1 MARKAPLRRKKD
13 EFMKYA
19 RGFLRWEGILVVLLI
34 IEFILFGLFNSDF
47 FHISNLLFS
56 MNDFVFITIAAI
68 PMTFVIVT
76 GGIDVSVGSIMGLS
90 SILIGVL
97 WMNGIPVMLAVIIAL
112 FISCLA
118 CCINGLIIKTTD
130 VEPLVVTL
138 GTMFLYAGIALVIS
152 GGSNASGYEGISGL
166 PDSYVQLANGSFI
179 GIPNLL
185 WLLLFLTVLFT
196 ILLHRTKYGR
206 YVMLTGMNEKAAK
219 YSGIRTKKVV
229 ILAYILSGL
238 GGGLGGAFLTAYF
251 GSARAD
257 IGSET
262 ILPVITAVVL
272 GGTLITGGK
281 GSILGT
287 VLASIFI
294 GMMQYGLQ
302 MTGLTNEQSNV
313 VIGII
318 LILSVIIRHFKLQ
331 QLTMW
336 KRRKLHK
343 EEMS

>member
-1 MARKAPLRRKKD
+1 MEETPAIRRK
-13 EFMKYA
+13 EGESMKGIRSLY
-19 RGFLRWEGILVVLLI
+19 RWEGVLLI
-34 IEFILFGLFNSDF
+34 LLLVEFILFSFINSDF
-47 FHISNLLFS
+47 LNISNLLFS
-56 MNDFVFITIAAI
+56 MNDFLIISIAAI

-76 GGIDVSVGSIMGLS
+76 GGIDVSVGSIMGLT
-90 SILIGVL
+90 SILIGVF
-97 WMNGIPVMLAVIIAL
+97 WMNGMPILLAVIIAL
-112 FISCLA
+112 VVSCIAGGL
-118 CCINGLIIKTTD
+118 NGLIIKMTD

-152 GGSNASGYEGISGL
+152 GGSGAAGYEGISGL

-185 WLLLFLTVLFT
+185 WLLVILTIVFT
-196 ILLHRTKYGR
+196 ILFHRTTYGR
-206 YVMLTGMNEKAAK
+206 YAKLTGVNESTAK

-229 ILAYILSGL
+229 IIAYVLSGL

-281 GSILGT
+281 GSIIGT

-294 GMMQYGLQ
+294 GLMQYGLQ

-318 LILSVIIRHFKLQ
+318 LIISVIMRHFKLQ
-331 QLTMW
+331 RFTTG
-336 KRRKLHK
+336 KRRNLHK
-343 EEMS
+343 GEMS

>member
-1 MARKAPLRRKKD
+1 
-13 EFMKYA
+13 MKYV
-19 RGFLRWEGILVVLLI
+19 RGFLRWEGVLIVLLI
-34 IEFILFGLFNSDF
+34 IEFILFGLLNNDF
-47 FHISNLLFS
+47 FNISNLLFS

-76 GGIDVSVGSIMGLS
+76 GGIDVSVGSIMGLT

-97 WMNGIPVMLAVIIAL
+97 WINGIPVILAVIIAL
-112 FISCLA
+112 VISCLA
-118 CCINGLIIKTTD
+118 GCINGLIIKMTD

-138 GTMFLYAGIALVIS
+138 GTMFLYSGIALVIS

-179 GIPNLL
+179 GIPNLV
-185 WLLLFLTVLFT
+185 WLLLFLTALFT

-206 YVMLTGMNEKAAK
+206 CVMLTGTNEKAAK

-229 ILAYILSGL
+229 IIAYILSGL

-336 KRRKLHK
+336 RRRKLHK
-343 EEMS
+343 GEMS

>member
-1 MARKAPLRRKKD
+1 MEGNAPFTRERD
-13 EFMKYA
+13 ESMKYV
-19 RGFLRWEGILVVLLI
+19 RGVLRWEGVLILLLI
-34 IEFILFGLFNSDF
+34 IEFILFSLLNSDF
-47 FHISNLLFS
+47 LNISNLLFS
-56 MNDFVFITIAAI
+56 MNDFIFITIAAI

-76 GGIDVSVGSIMGLS
+76 GGIDVSVGSIMGLT

-97 WMNGIPVMLAVIIAL
+97 WMNGISIVLAVIIAIL
-112 FISCLA
+112 ISCLA
-118 CCINGLIIKTTD
+118 GGINGIIIKMTD

-138 GTMFLYAGIALVIS
+138 GTMFLYSGIALVIS
-152 GGSNASGYEGISGL
+152 GGSNAAGYEGISGL
-166 PDSYVQLANGSFI
+166 PDSYVQLANGSFL
-179 GIPNLL
+179 GLPNLL
-185 WLLLFLTVLFT
+185 WLLFLLTALFT

-206 YVMLTGMNEKAAK
+206 YVILTGANEKAAK

-229 ILAYILSGL
+229 IIAYILSGL

-287 VLASIFI
+287 VLASICI

-313 VIGII
+313 VVGII
-318 LILSVIIRHFKLQ
+318 LILSVMIRHFKLQ
-331 QLTMW
+331 QITMW

-343 EEMS
+343 GEMS

>member
-1 MARKAPLRRKKD
+1 MEGNKTAGRKKD
-13 EFMKYA
+13 ESMKYA
-19 RGFLRWEGILVVLLI
+19 RGFFRWEGVLIVLLI
-34 IEFILFGLFNSDF
+34 IEFILFGLFNNDF
-47 FHISNLLFS
+47 FNISNLLFS

-76 GGIDVSVGSIMGLS
+76 GGIDVSVGSIMGLT

-97 WMNGIPVMLAVIIAL
+97 WMNGLPVIVATIIAL

-118 CCINGLIIKTTD
+118 GCINGLIIKMTG

-185 WLLLFLTVLFT
+185 WLLFVLTVLFAL
-196 ILLHRTKYGR
+196 LLHRTRYGR
-206 YVMLTGMNEKAAK
+206 YVTLTGTNEKAAE
-219 YSGIRTKKVV
+219 YSGICTKKVV
-229 ILAYILSGL
+229 IIAYILSGL
-238 GGGLGGAFLTAYF
+238 GGGLGGTFLTAYF

-331 QLTMW
+331 QLTMR
-336 KRRKLHK
+336 KRRNLHK
-343 EEMS
+343 GEMS

>member
-1 MARKAPLRRKKD
+1 
-13 EFMKYA
+13 MKYA
-19 RGFLRWEGILVVLLI
+19 RGFLRWEGVLIVLLI
-34 IEFILFGLFNSDF
+34 IEFILFGLLNSDF
-47 FHISNLLFS
+47 LNISNLLFS

-68 PMTFVIVT
+68 PMTFVIIT
-76 GGIDVSVGSIMGLS
+76 GGIDVSVGSIMGLT

-97 WMNGIPVMLAVIIAL
+97 WMNGIPVILAVIIAL
-112 FISCLA
+112 LISCLA
-118 CCINGLIIKTTD
+118 GCINGVIIKTTE

-138 GTMFLYAGIALVIS
+138 GTMFLYSGIALVIS

-166 PDSYVQLANGSFI
+166 SDSYVQLANGSFI
-179 GIPNLL
+179 GIPNLV
-185 WLLLFLTVLFT
+185 WLLFVLTVLFT
-196 ILLHRTKYGR
+196 LLLHRTRYGR
-206 YVMLTGMNEKAAK
+206 YVLLTGANEKAAQ
-219 YSGIRTKKVV
+219 YSGIKTKKVV

-336 KRRKLHK
+336 KRRELHK
-343 EEMS
+343 GEMS

>member
-1 MARKAPLRRKKD
+1 
-13 EFMKYA
+13 MKYA
-19 RGFLRWEGILVVLLI
+19 HGFLRWEGVLIVLLI
-34 IEFILFGLFNSDF
+34 IEFILFGLLNSDF
-47 FHISNLLFS
+47 LNISNLLFS

-68 PMTFVIVT
+68 PMTFVIIT
-76 GGIDVSVGSIMGLS
+76 GGIDVSVGSIMELT

-97 WMNGIPVMLAVIIAL
+97 WMNGIPVILAVIIAL
-112 FISCLA
+112 LISCLA
-118 CCINGLIIKTTD
+118 GCINGVIIKTTE

-138 GTMFLYAGIALVIS
+138 GTMFLYSGIALVIS

-166 PDSYVQLANGSFI
+166 SDSYVQLANGSFI
-179 GIPNLL
+179 GIPNLV
-185 WLLLFLTVLFT
+185 WLLFVLTVLFT
-196 ILLHRTKYGR
+196 LLLHRTRYGR
-206 YVMLTGMNEKAAK
+206 YVLLTGANEKAAQ
-219 YSGIRTKKVV
+219 YSGIKTKKVV

-343 EEMS
+343 GEMS

>member
-1 MARKAPLRRKKD
+1 
-13 EFMKYA
+13 MKYA
-19 RGFLRWEGILVVLLI
+19 RGFLRWEGVLIVLLI
-34 IEFILFGLFNSDF
+34 IEFILFGLLNSDF
-47 FHISNLLFS
+47 LNISNLLFS

-68 PMTFVIVT
+68 PMTFVIIT
-76 GGIDVSVGSIMGLS
+76 GGIDVSVGSIMGLT

-97 WMNGIPVMLAVIIAL
+97 WMNGIPVILAVILAL

-118 CCINGLIIKTTD
+118 GCINGVIIKTTE

-179 GIPNLL
+179 GIPNLV
-185 WLLLFLTVLFT
+185 WLLFLLTVLFT
-196 ILLHRTKYGR
+196 ILLHRTRYGR
-206 YVMLTGMNEKAAK
+206 YVMLTGTNEKAAK

-229 ILAYILSGL
+229 IIAYILSGL

-257 IGSET
+257 IGNET

-294 GMMQYGLQ
+294 GVMQYGLQ
-302 MTGLTNEQSNV
+302 MIGLTNEQSNV

-318 LILSVIIRHFKLQ
+318 LILSVITRHFKLQ

-343 EEMS
+343 GEMS